1 MTNLLLK
8 TMSLVIFE
16 YPHNAHKYLSATFFR
31 NRYDTNQAQCEVIMT
46 SAYFYIIIASKDDI
60 YL

>member
-1 MTNLLLK
+1 
-8 TMSLVIFE
+8 MSLVIFE

-31 NRYDTNQAQCEVIMT
+31 NRYDTNQAQYEVIMT